1 MARPSLQDW
10 ILTSRPHPGLRRT
23 IAFGSIRLHPGLG
36 QESRPS
42 RAPGKAR
49 TDDRRVVDGLPK
61 RVPLFCPSIC
71 HSEGGHICSAQA
83 ARSRSP
89 ERAATLKNS
98 PGCSRRASSEPAESR
113 VRRSP
118 RDESCRDDTP
128 RASRCIEALEIR
140 PPWQDRPFRTGFSL
154 RDLTQGCVEP
164 SPSARF
170 DSTLGWVRRAALPGL
185 RERPGQ
191 TFAASWTACRN
202 AFPYSA
208 FRHVTRKAGILV
220 QLKLLVP
227 GALKGRPLPKTALD
241 AADEH
246 PASRRNPGCG
256 DPPETSPVGTTLPVR
271 RQASKHSR
279 LGRRGKTV
287 PSGLDSHFATS
298 PRVASNHRLRLDS
311 TPPWAGSGEP
321 PFQGSGKGQDRRSP
335 RRGRP
340 AETRSPILPFE
351 SAPKKAKIL
360 VQLKRLVPRALKGRP
375 LPKTALDAAASIQR
389 ASGIQGA
396 AIPPRRVL

>member
-42 RAPGKAR
+42 RAPGKAW
-49 TDDRRVVDGLPK
+49 TDVCRIVDGLPK
-61 RVPLFCPSIC
+61 RVPLFCLSTC
-71 HSEGGHICSAQA
+71 HSEGGHTCSAQA

-89 ERAATLKNS
+89 ERAATPKNS

-128 RASRCIEALEIR
+128 RASPGIEALVIR
-140 PPWQDRPFRTGFSL
+140 P
-154 RDLTQGCVEP
+154 
-164 SPSARF
+164 
-170 DSTLGWVRRAALPGL
+170 
-185 RERPGQ
+185 
-191 TFAASWTACRN
+191 
-202 AFPYSA
+202 
-208 FRHVTRKAGILV
+208 
-220 QLKLLVP
+220 
-227 GALKGRPLPKTALD
+227 
-241 AADEH
+241 
-246 PASRRNPGCG
+246 
-256 DPPETSPVGTTLPVR
+256 
-271 RQASKHSR
+271 
-279 LGRRGKTV
+279 RGKAV
-287 PSGLDSHFATS
+287 PSGLDSHFETS